1 MSTMVGVR
9 GARRGA
15 LSLGLWLAIAAI
27 ALVMAVLVAAIV
39 RTLKHVKP
47 VRSHVP
53 PVSAI
58 VWGDRVFLTR
68 QPLAGWL
75 RVRGVSY
82 SVWAHRHPP
91 ANRLLGRRAGANKR

>member
-1 MSTMVGVR
+1 MSALVGP
-9 GARRGA
+9 RRGF
-15 LSLGLWLAIAAI
+15 LSLGLWLAIAAV
-27 ALVMAVLVAAIV
+27 ALVMTVLVAAIV

-47 VRSHVP
+47 VRSTVP

-75 RVRGVSY
+75 RVHGVNY
-82 SVWAHRHPP
+82 GVWATRHKP
-91 ANRLLGRRAGANKR
+91 ANRLLGRRAAANNAKR